1 MKAVQIV
8 VLCTSTM
15 LCSHS
20 FAANINKVDWHMHQY
35 DASHTGFVPVKLDP
49 NKFTF
54 DWKKDLGAEN
64 SNGMNNSISPAVTS
78 GNLVFV
84 SHNYPSTLQAFSITD
99 GQDVWK
105 INYGSPT
112 VNPPSTSDKRV
123 FIQAV
128 NNSLGGTLFYG
139 YNTKDAEIAFQTPF
153 NAQWGSYLAPTVYK
167 SNVYTNGGY
176 YGGMY
181 SFDIQN
187 GDVNWM
193 TSLAQ
198 YDLWTPAV
206 NEQIAVGYTGGKLNV
221 VDRVSGKWLY
231 DIIDPH
237 YSWTGYSTGSSPV
250 LLNEHTAIMVQSG
263 YLTLFD
269 LDKQEVIKSFGP
281 GYTGQPSTDGTFI
294 FAAKN
299 NGLVVIDSN
308 QTKEAWVWYKQNE
321 RVNGQFVI
329 TNNQVFLTTDL
340 KTYLLDKKT
349 HKEVWN
355 YPSTGNL
362 SLAKGHLFIS
372 SHKGSLEAIKL
383 S

>member
-1 MKAVQIV
+1 
-8 VLCTSTM
+8 
-15 LCSHS
+15 
-20 FAANINKVDWHMHQY
+20 MHQY
-35 DASHTGFVPVKLDP
+35 NADHTGHVPVKLNP
-49 NKFTF
+49 KKFKF
-54 DWKKDLGAEN
+54 DWKIDLGDEK
-64 SNGMNNSISPAVTS
+64 SNGLNNTISPAVTS
-78 GNLVFV
+78 GDLVFV

-99 GQDVWK
+99 GHEVWK

-112 VNPPSTSDKRV
+112 VNPPSTSENRV
-123 FIQAV
+123 FIQTV

-139 YNTKDAEIAFQTPF
+139 YKTKDAEIAFQTPF
-153 NAQWGSYLAPTVYK
+153 GAQWENYLAPTIYK
-167 SNVYTNGGY
+167 SSVYANGGH

-181 SFDIQN
+181 SFDMEN

-193 TSLAQ
+193 TPLAQ
-198 YDLWTPAV
+198 YSLWTPAV

-221 VDRVSGKWLY
+221 LDRMSGKWLY

-250 LLNEHTAIMVQSG
+250 LLNEHTAVMVQSG
-263 YLTLFD
+263 YLTVFD
-269 LDKQEVIKSFGP
+269 LDKQEVTRSFGP
-281 GYTGQPSTDGTFI
+281 GYAGQPSTDGAFI

-299 NGLVVIDSN
+299 DGLVVIDPD
-308 QTKEAWVWYKQNE
+308 QAKEVWVWYKQNE

-329 TNNQVFLTTDL
+329 TNNQVFLTTNQ
-340 KTYLLDKKT
+340 KTYLINKKT
-349 HKEVWN
+349 HKEIWS

-372 SHKGSLEAIKL
+372 SHEGFLEAIKL